1 MSELISLLLAF
12 GCGCFVGFIAC
23 AAFAVG
29 RRDDDQDDDF
39 DGGFRASNTPPA
51 RTRIWS
57 EHITTKDKP

>member
-1 MSELISLLLAF
+1 MNEVISLLVAF

-29 RRDDDQDDDF
+29 ARADEPDDF
-39 DGGFRASNTPPA
+39 DGGYRASNEPPA